1 MNNRAPVLYAIVTGA
16 RVAESVGKLVDLA
29 QADGWDVC
37 VIASPN
43 GRRFVDADAL
53 AVKTGHP
60 VRSEYKHP
68 DAPDVLPP
76 AQGII
81 VAPITSNSLA
91 KWAAGISDTLP
102 LGLLVEAVGLGLPSG
117 GPFHQSSLDQF
128 STSAGRDSQA
138 LAVGCDH
145 ADRRHAS
152 RTQERRRLRRSV
164 PVVGSV
170 ASPARPSALRSS
182 LICSAGPSTRRFHRG
197 EASQVRTALSCPW
210 TPVLRVTAHA
220 LVGGLS
226 ECAVPA

>member
-102 LGLLVEAVGLGLPSG
+102 LGLLVEAVGLGLPIVAVPFTNRALISFPPVQDAIHKLSQWGVTMLTEDTPHEPRSG
-117 GPFHQSSLDQF
+117 GDYADRFPW
-128 STSAGRDSQA
+128 SAAWQA
-138 LAVGCDH
+138 LLDH
-145 ADRRHAS
+145 P
-152 RTQERRRLRRSV
+152 RS
-164 PVVGSV
+164 
-170 ASPARPSALRSS
+170 
-182 LICSAGPSTRRFHRG
+182 
-197 EASQVRTALSCPW
+197 
-210 TPVLRVTAHA
+210 AH
-220 LVGGLS
+220 
-226 ECAVPA
+226 P